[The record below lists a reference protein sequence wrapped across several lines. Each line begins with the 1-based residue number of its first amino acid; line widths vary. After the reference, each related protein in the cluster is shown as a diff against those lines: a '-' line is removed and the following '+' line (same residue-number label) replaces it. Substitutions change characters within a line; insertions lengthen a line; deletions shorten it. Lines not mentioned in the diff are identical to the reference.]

1 MKVTKEKGTPNRF
14 LIPINPFIL
23 NVPFRTYIHAL
34 ASTPSNILFGVTKM
48 NPLLRKVQRGNK
60 CSHIDT
66 FFILSTPLSNIAFY
80 TLFTYT
86 LFMKCIFVESKIF
99 EKYRDEYLSDEEFR
113 LFQAEL
119 MSNPKQG
126 DVIQGTGGLRK
137 IRVGSKGKG
146 KRGGSR
152 IIYYFLDEKR
162 RFYLL
167 TIYGKNEM
175 SDLTVDQK
183 KQLKSFMEVWRNEQS

>member
-1 MKVTKEKGTPNRF
+1 MLRRRVGKGLITRPIPISSDSTINMSKIRSIALKVTTT
-14 LIPINPFIL
+14 LITYSFAICTLLAYIL
-23 NVPFRTYIHAL
+23 RMKSIFAHL
-34 ASTPSNILFGVTKM
+34 ESTIS
-48 NPLLRKVQRGNK
+48 
-60 CSHIDT
+60 
-66 FFILSTPLSNIAFY
+66 
-80 TLFTYT
+80 
-86 LFMKCIFVESKIF
+86 
-99 EKYRDEYLSDEEFR
+99 EKYRNEYLSDDEFR

-137 IRVGSKGKG
+137 IRVASKG

-175 SDLTVDQK
+175 SDLTADQK
-183 KQLKSFMEVWRNEQS
+183 KQLKAFMEAWRNEQS

>member
-1 MKVTKEKGTPNRF
+1 MSASFVVGFEYAGVIAQVRF
-14 LIPINPFIL
+14 TF
-23 NVPFRTYIHAL
+23 
-34 ASTPSNILFGVTKM
+34 
-48 NPLLRKVQRGNK
+48 RKVITTLITYSFAM
-60 CSHIDT
+60 CTS
-66 FFILSTPLSNIAFY
+66 LAY
-80 TLFTYT
+80 TLS
-86 LFMKCIFVESKIF
+86 MKSVFVESTIF
-99 EKYRDEYLSDEEFR
+99 EKYRNEYLSDDEFR

-137 IRVGSKGKG
+137 IRVASKGKG

-152 IIYYFLDEKR
+152 VIYYFLDEKR

-175 SDLTVDQK
+175 SDLTADQK
-183 KQLKSFMEVWRNEQS
+183 KQLKAFMEAWRNEQS

>member
-1 MKVTKEKGTPNRF
+1 MLVPGTVE
-14 LIPINPFIL
+14 LILVI
-23 NVPFRTYIHAL
+23 
-34 ASTPSNILFGVTKM
+34 
-48 NPLLRKVQRGNK
+48 
-60 CSHIDT
+60 
-66 FFILSTPLSNIAFY
+66 Y
-80 TLFTYT
+80 TLFAYT
-86 LFMKCIFVESKIF
+86 LSMKSVFVESTIF
-99 EKYRDEYLSDEEFR
+99 EKHRDEYLSDDEYR

-119 MSNPKQG
+119 MLNPHLG

-137 IRVGSKGKG
+137 IRVASKGKG

-175 SDLTVDQK
+175 SDLNAIQR
-183 KQLKSFMEVWRNEQS
+183 KQLMAFMEAWRNEHS